1 MRSTLLA
8 LALPLAAL
16 AASSTAHAQTTARAP
31 ATPAPLQQS
40 CDALANRLAYP
51 GTRFTAVRSV
61 AAGALQV
68 AGQPI
73 GAHCQ
78 ITGLMHERVG
88 TDGQSY
94 AIGFEMR
101 LPAAWNGRFFYQA
114 NGGLD
119 GNVVPALGE
128 IGGGGERDN
137 PLRMGF
143 AVISSDAGHSNAQNP
158 LFGRDPQARLDY
170 GYQAVQALTPMAKR
184 VVQIAYGKA
193 PDYSYFGGCSN
204 GGRHGMVAAAR
215 DAQDYDGI
223 LVGDPGLHLPNAAIA
238 DLAAAQQLAALSE
251 DGRDPQAGLNDA
263 ERALVADRILAT
275 CDALDGVRDGMVQDV
290 VACQARFRLAR
301 DVPTCGRAGRTGQCL
316 TAAQKRALE
325 AIHAGVRNRAGTP
338 LYAPFPYDPGI
349 ASGNWAEWR
358 QNVSLSLVPAS
369 LAFILL
375 TPPEDPAVLQD
386 LKRYALQFDM
396 DRDAPKIFAT
406 SGIYRESAWSFMTP
420 PNETQLGALK
430 ARGGKLLVYHGTGD
444 GIFSFAD
451 TAAWYDRLR
460 AADAEAASYARLF
473 AVPAMA
479 HCAGGPATDQF
490 DALTPLVA
498 WVEQGQAPAAIVANA
513 RGSGSAAPNNEVPAS
528 WSSQRSRPL
537 CPYPQVARYVGGD
550 VEAASSFVCR

>member
-16 AASSTAHAQTTARAP
+16 AAASTAQAQTTARAP
-31 ATPAPLQQS
+31 ASPAPLQQS
-40 CDALANRLAYP
+40 CDALASRLAYP

-61 AAGALQV
+61 AASALQV

-78 ITGLMHERVG
+78 VTGLMHERVG
-88 TDGQSY
+88 SDGQSY

-119 GNVVPALGE
+119 GNVVPALGD
-128 IGGGGERDN
+128 IGGGGQRDN

-223 LVGDPGLHLPNAAIA
+223 LVGDPGFHLPKAAIA
-238 DLAAAQQLAALSE
+238 DLAAAQQLAAL
-251 DGRDPQAGLNDA
+251 AGGSDTRSGLTVA
-263 ERALVADRILAT
+263 ERSLVAERIVAT

-290 VACQARFRLAR
+290 LACQRRFDLNR
-301 DVPTCGRAGRTGQCL
+301 DVATCGSAGRTGQCL
-316 TAAQKRALE
+316 TPAQKRALG
-325 AIHAGVRNRAGTP
+325 AIHAGARNSAGTP

-349 ASGNWAEWR
+349 ASGDWAGWR
-358 QNVSLSLVPAS
+358 QDASLTLVPGS
-369 LAFILL
+369 VAFGFV

-406 SGIYRESAWSFMTP
+406 AGAFGESAWSYMTP
-420 PNETQLGALK
+420 PNETRLTTLK
-430 ARGGKLLVYHGTGD
+430 KRGGKLLIYHGTGD

-460 AADAEAASYARLF
+460 TADTDAASYARLF

-498 WVEQGQAPAAIVANA
+498 WVEQGQAPDAIVASA
-513 RGSGSAAPNNEVPAS
+513 RGSGSAAPNAEVPAN

>member
-16 AASSTAHAQTTARAP
+16 AASSNAHAQPAPRAP
-31 ATPAPLQQS
+31 ASPAPLQQS
-40 CDALANRLAYP
+40 CEALARRLAYP
-51 GTRFTAVRSV
+51 DTRFSAVRSV
-61 AAGALQV
+61 PAGALQV

-73 GAHCQ
+73 GAHCR
-78 ITGLMHERVG
+78 IVGSMRDRVG
-88 TDGQSY
+88 TDGQAY

-128 IGGGGERDN
+128 IGGAGERDN

-184 VVQIAYGKA
+184 ILQIAYGKA
-193 PDYSYFGGCSN
+193 PDYSYLGGCSN
-204 GGRHGMVAAAR
+204 GGRHGLVAAAR

-238 DLAAAQQLAALSE
+238 GLDAAQQLAALSD
-251 DGRDPQAGLNDA
+251 DGRDTQAGLNAA
-263 ERALVADRILAT
+263 ERALVASRIVAT

-290 VACQARFRLAR
+290 VACQRRFDLQR
-301 DVPTCGRAGRTGQCL
+301 DVATCGSAGRTGQCL
-316 TAAQKRALE
+316 TPAQKRALA
-325 AIHAGVRNRAGTP
+325 AIHAGVHNRAGTP

-349 ASGNWAEWR
+349 ASGNWADWR
-358 QNVSLSLVPAS
+358 QNASLTLVPAS
-369 LAFILL
+369 VAFVLV

-386 LKRYALQFDM
+386 LARYALQFDM

-406 SGIYRESAWSFMTP
+406 SGAYSASSWSFMTP
-420 PNETQLGALK
+420 PDETRLGALK
-430 ARGGKLLVYHGTGD
+430 AHGGKLLVYHGTGD
-444 GIFSFAD
+444 AIFSFAD

-460 AADAEAASYARLF
+460 AADADAASYARLF
-473 AVPAMA
+473 AVPGMA

-490 DALTPLVA
+490 DALTPLMA
-498 WVEQGQAPAAIVANA
+498 WVEQGQAPDAIVASA
-513 RGSGSAAPNNEVPAS
+513 RGSGSDAPNADVPVG